1 MTTTTSGTTSAPRET
16 TTVLSTMTVE
26 DIPLS
31 STRLDASLDAP
42 TTTEVQHHH
51 HRQKPVSSPSQLKRS
66 ASVNYVPG
74 EVIKRKREGRILSD
88 PEINWMIRA
97 YHDGILRD
105 YQMSSFLMAIAV
117 KGMNERECEVLT
129 RAMISTGETVMLS
142 DILRSKSGAKTVAP
156 VVDKHS
162 TGGVGDKTS
171 LLVVPLAAS
180 LGFVVFEI
188 GTRDDGD

>member
-1 MTTTTSGTTSAPRET
+1 
-16 TTVLSTMTVE
+16 
-26 DIPLS
+26 
-31 STRLDASLDAP
+31 
-42 TTTEVQHHH
+42 
-51 HRQKPVSSPSQLKRS
+51 
-66 ASVNYVPG
+66 
-74 EVIKRKREGRILSD
+74 
-88 PEINWMIRA
+88 MIRA